1 MEKLVT
7 ETSIIEQTLNRLRS
21 EAFFSVNSSQF
32 NMLLE
37 GLLFSA
43 AKYLANTK
51 PEEDATISINDTNGT
66 FIAGVVLEKVKDE
79 DGKDSFEI
87 HFEMDENAVKTEDAI
102 LLSDKAVQAFINPS
116 LYEITRNK
124 FIANDITYTFLRLAF
139 AEINNY
145 MNNLS
150 KDDVKDGFT
159 VEFGEYLIVSCDE
172 VDGKHVISIEPGKAL
187 KTFVKDDKLVAVE

>member
-1 MEKLVT
+1 MP
-7 ETSIIEQTLNRLRS
+7 LNKAIRP
-21 EAFFSVNSSQF
+21 
-32 NMLLE
+32 
-37 GLLFSA
+37 
-43 AKYLANTK
+43 Y
-51 PEEDATISINDTNGT
+51 T
-66 FIAGVVLEKVKDE
+66 FIDLFAGAGGLSEGFLQAGFKPVAHV
-79 DGKDSFEI
+79 
-87 HFEMDENAVKTEDAI
+87 EMDENAVKTEDAI
-102 LLSDKAVQAFINPS
+102 LLSDKAVQAFINTS

-150 KDDVKDGFT
+150 KDDIKDGFT